1 MARSAGEANHRLQLR
16 VTRAD
21 KARIARAAAIQQMDL
36 TQFVTTAALREA
48 DAVIAQVD
56 TVRVSMRYYRRILA
70 LLEDPPAPNTRLK
83 EAWIYLAMSMLTLAR
98 VAKNSFQTPSRLRHD
113 GAGGSCAAGYP
124 RTCRAARPGVC
135 VQQRGSRPSCQR
147 TIAKMA

>member
-1 MARSAGEANHRLQLR
+1 M
-16 VTRAD
+16 TRAD

-98 VAKNSFQTPSRLRHD
+98 VAKNSFQTSVLWV
-113 GAGGSCAAGYP
+113 
-124 RTCRAARPGVC
+124 RPLS
-135 VQQRGSRPSCQR
+135 QPSCR
-147 TIAKMA
+147 VDWVSAPVP